1 VHSPLSLVADL
12 DFLEKGGE
20 DRKEKKGKQK
30 EERGGGSRS
39 KMVHRG
45 QVAEARHQHTAEVT
59 AGGLLL
65 RAPNRRDYDG
75 PPHRTSMDGD
85 NKLAAAVE
93 VELVEGNSS
102 SVHFADQGLDQS
114 LKPYLRLAALSIFHL
129 FLVSHPKSSLFF
141 EEMQQAPRLLS
152 GVLSRRQ

>member
-1 VHSPLSLVADL
+1 
-12 DFLEKGGE
+12 
-20 DRKEKKGKQK
+20 
-30 EERGGGSRS
+30 
-39 KMVHRG
+39 MVHRG